1 MKNDLPLLEYC
12 TLPRTGAL
20 EIIMQV
26 IGPKTDTSKHDS
38 NAAKHKEALFEHTYS
53 SANNDGIPD
62 DDTREVV
69 TNNNQIKWNT
79 ARYFRWYMIV
89 ETFEKSIIFLTT
101 FDVL

>member
-1 MKNDLPLLEYC
+1 MNLLNFFRFALKNDLPLLEYC

-26 IGPKTDTSKHDS
+26 IGPKTETNKQDS
-38 NAAKHKEALFEHTYS
+38 DAAKSKEALSEHTSS
-53 SANNDGIPD
+53 SANDDGIPD

-79 ARYFRWYMIV
+79 ARYFR
-89 ETFEKSIIFLTT
+89 
-101 FDVL
+101 